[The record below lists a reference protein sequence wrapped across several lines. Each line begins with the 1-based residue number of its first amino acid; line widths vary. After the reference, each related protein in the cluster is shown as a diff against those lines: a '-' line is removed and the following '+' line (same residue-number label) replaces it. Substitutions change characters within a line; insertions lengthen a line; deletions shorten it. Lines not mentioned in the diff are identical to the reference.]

1 MTRSIIFKKD
11 RNIYWSAEFSDV
23 VNLLRGISS
32 DGIEDAQHAMF
43 QTNAHVMV
51 LAAAIGAKVGG
62 GIREVS
68 NQKKEISTQVFFSQR
83 LDAYLLLLPMIANP
97 TKGQDFIRPENDD
110 IILKEFEGLAG
121 RGFEV
126 LSNIFNDSP
135 GKSPEILL
143 QTELLKLLPAGADAP
158 ALTGSDDIPNIFS

>member
-1 MTRSIIFKKD
+1 MTRSVIFKKD
-11 RNIYWSAEFSDV
+11 RNVYWSAEFSDI
-23 VNLLRGISS
+23 VNILRGISS
-32 DGIEDAQHAMF
+32 DGIEDSQHAMF

-83 LDAYLLLLPMIANP
+83 LDGYLLLIPMIANP

-110 IILKEFEGLAG
+110 ILLKEFEGLAG

-126 LSNIFNDSP
+126 LLNIFNDSP

-143 QTELLKLLPAGADAP
+143 QSELLKLLPGALEITARP
-158 ALTGSDDIPNIFS
+158 GEGDIPNIFT